1 MAIELAKAY
10 VQIIPTTRGIT
21 AELNDQLNRPAE
33 EAGDTAGKKS
43 GSKFVDAMK
52 KMIVAAGIGKIIQS
66 AISEGAD
73 LEQSYFGGLDTLYG
87 DAADKA
93 REFANEAAA
102 FGVSMN
108 DYAEQAVS
116 FGAALKSAYGG
127 DTVKAAEAANTAI
140 KDMAD
145 NSAKMGT
152 DIESVQA
159 AYQGFAK
166 GQYQLLDNLKLGY
179 GGTKTEME
187 RLLADA
193 EKFSGVK
200 YDINNLGDVYD
211 AIHVIQGELGLTG
224 VAADE
229 AATTIS
235 GSMSSMQAS
244 WSNVLA
250 VITTG
255 GDISSAFESL
265 KNSAVAFANNIIPAV
280 GNVLEAIPTLITDV
294 LSEGLPL
301 LVTKGTELIVSLTSG
316 LKDTIPT
323 LLDTITNELIP
334 NLLSS
339 ILDATPL
346 LIQAGVDLL
355 VSLISDLPTIISQIV
370 GQIPILIDSI
380 CKKFTSMIPQI
391 VSAGVTLFVSLIQ
404 NLPQIIV
411 EIVKAIPQ
419 IIASIVKGF
428 TGFYAEMADT
438 GFNLIKGIWNGI
450 SNAASWLWNLVKGW
464 CNNLV
469 GKIKGFFGIHSPS
482 TLFAGIGD
490 NLMLGLAGGIDD
502 GADSVY
508 SAIDRVTAATM
519 GGING
524 SMTVNSALSMPEYKA
539 TSRMDEMISRLE
551 NLRIYLDGDTLVGGI
566 AGRMDN
572 TLGINSGLAERGL
585 A

>member
-21 AELNDQLNRPAE
+21 DELNDQLNGPAE

-235 GSMSSMQAS
+235 GSTTVIPSGIPS
-244 WSNVLA
+244 WVCWR
-250 VITTG
+250 
-255 GDISSAFESL
+255 
-265 KNSAVAFANNIIPAV
+265 
-280 GNVLEAIPTLITDV
+280 
-294 LSEGLPL
+294 
-301 LVTKGTELIVSLTSG
+301 VS
-316 LKDTIPT
+316 
-323 LLDTITNELIP
+323 
-334 NLLSS
+334 
-339 ILDATPL
+339 
-346 LIQAGVDLL
+346 
-355 VSLISDLPTIISQIV
+355 
-370 GQIPILIDSI
+370 
-380 CKKFTSMIPQI
+380 
-391 VSAGVTLFVSLIQ
+391 
-404 NLPQIIV
+404 
-411 EIVKAIPQ
+411 
-419 IIASIVKGF
+419 
-428 TGFYAEMADT
+428 
-438 GFNLIKGIWNGI
+438 
-450 SNAASWLWNLVKGW
+450 
-464 CNNLV
+464 
-469 GKIKGFFGIHSPS
+469 
-482 TLFAGIGD
+482 
-490 NLMLGLAGGIDD
+490 
-502 GADSVY
+502 
-508 SAIDRVTAATM
+508 
-519 GGING
+519 
-524 SMTVNSALSMPEYKA
+524 
-539 TSRMDEMISRLE
+539 
-551 NLRIYLDGDTLVGGI
+551 
-566 AGRMDN
+566 
-572 TLGINSGLAERGL
+572 
-585 A
+585 